1 VTTSTT
7 LDPTLV
13 DSSQRA
19 IPWLAFGAL
28 AAVLAMVLVV
38 ALRSRSQ
45 RAGWWARAD
54 ALLRDGR
61 SVVDLGTAGPAG
73 ADPQL
78 EIAHWGTIEQR
89 AEAFANEINALSTD
103 GVPGDAVRATLG
115 GLRQATADHLA
126 ALRTSRTLRIG
137 PPAPT
142 PEQLQYADA
151 ESAQRLAIVRATLD
165 QFDQLIA
172 PHRKTS

>member
-1 VTTSTT
+1 LSPRAVAARRLIGGALAGATLILLLAAGCSSRSGSGSSATTSTT

-28 AAVLAMVLVV
+28 AAVLVV

-61 SVVDLGTAGPAG
+61 SVVRWSSAP
-73 ADPQL
+73 
-78 EIAHWGTIEQR
+78 R
-89 AEAFANEINALSTD
+89 AFANEINALSTD
-103 GVPGDAVRATLG
+103 GVPG
-115 GLRQATADHLA
+115 
-126 ALRTSRTLRIG
+126 
-137 PPAPT
+137 
-142 PEQLQYADA
+142 QLQYADA